1 MWRIKALDLNQQL
14 IMGKSFT
21 KKDVKGL
28 NLRRGRR
35 QI

>member
-1 MWRIKALDLNQQL
+1 MWRIKAMDLKQL

-28 NLRRGRR
+28 NLRRGSR